1 MWTGTVCVRAGAAD
15 SFPIL
20 GPTVTVGRARESA
33 GSVFA
38 VVASRRCPFPPI
50 SLHRCSSSAARRA
63 LPLRIRMRAVAGSA
77 DGFAAVVRAAAS
89 SRPLTG
95 RPRVAA
101 LSVLP
106 AAVFPGA
113 RAPWFVARPV
123 ELTH

>member
-1 MWTGTVCVRAGAAD
+1 MRAGTAE
-15 SFPIL
+15 SLPIL
-20 GPTVTVGRARESA
+20 GPTATVGRARESA

-50 SLHRCSSSAARRA
+50 SLPRCWT

-77 DGFAAVVRAAAS
+77 DGFAAVARAAAS
-89 SRPLTG
+89 SRPRTG

-106 AAVFPGA
+106 AALSPCA

-123 ELTH
+123 ELAR

>member
-1 MWTGTVCVRAGAAD
+1 MRAGAAE
-15 SFPIL
+15 SLPIL

-50 SLHRCSSSAARRA
+50 SLHRCSSSAARRT
-63 LPLRIRMRAVAGSA
+63 LPLRIRMREVAGST
-77 DGFAAVVRAAAS
+77 DGFAAVAPRAAAS
-89 SRPLTG
+89 SRPRTG

-106 AAVFPGA
+106 AAVSPGA